1 MTSPPDTGDI
11 FTLPPE
17 GTGTDALEVF
27 GPTVEFI
34 SFSNDDYNQICVMRG
49 VIPPGVT
56 VPLHSHADFEDFF
69 LVSGTQQVLL
79 PDAHGLHWRDARAG
93 DYVRI
98 PGGIPHAHRNVSGT
112 PAVELIITTA
122 RLGQFFREAGR
133 PVAAATQP
141 PSPQE
146 VARFVETASK
156 YGYRLGTR
164 EQNATVGIELPPLV
178 DWPEAHTVG

>member
-56 VPLHSHADFEDFF
+56 NQP
-69 LVSGTQQVLL
+69 
-79 PDAHGLHWRDARAG
+79 
-93 DYVRI
+93 
-98 PGGIPHAHRNVSGT
+98 
-112 PAVELIITTA
+112 
-122 RLGQFFREAGR
+122 
-133 PVAAATQP
+133 ATQDDLRCVRRTG
-141 PSPQE
+141 SE
-146 VARFVETASK
+146 GFA
-156 YGYRLGTR
+156 
-164 EQNATVGIELPPLV
+164 
-178 DWPEAHTVG
+178 